1 MSGAGEHPAF
11 LSTLAGL
18 VSPANVLADAPSPT
32 LEPGAFIAGGITFVG
47 RATAGAIAQS
57 RAVHRELLE

>member
-1 MSGAGEHPAF
+1 MRSAPYNAKMNLRVEH
-11 LSTLAGL
+11 
-18 VSPANVLADAPSPT
+18 VLADAPSPT